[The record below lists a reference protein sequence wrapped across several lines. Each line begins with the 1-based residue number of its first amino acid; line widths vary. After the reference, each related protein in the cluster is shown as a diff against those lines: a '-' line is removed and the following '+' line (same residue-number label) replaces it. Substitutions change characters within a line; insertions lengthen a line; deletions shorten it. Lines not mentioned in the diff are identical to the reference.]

1 MIIIVAGIAGSGKT
15 TVGRL
20 VAERLGCEFEDGD
33 LLHPAANVA
42 KMHAGV
48 PLTDA
53 DRWPWLHIIEAWM
66 DQRISAGKTAVL
78 ACSALHRRYRAAL
91 LDGRPEARMVFL
103 QISRE
108 VAVARLARRHG
119 HFFPAKL
126 LDSQFRDL
134 EPPGP
139 DEQVLVVD
147 ANQPAADM
155 AAEIATRLDAGPA
168 RDKPSDAEPSDAG
181 PAARGRRP
189 AAASRAAAPGSRPG
203 CSARSCAG
211 SCHNPAR
218 SRPSAA
224 TGPASRPPWRC
235 GPAR

>member
-1 MIIIVAGIAGSGKT
+1 VIIIVAGIAGSGKT
-15 TVGRL
+15 TVGML
-20 VAERLGCEFEDGD
+20 LAERLGCEFEDGD

-53 DRWPWLHIIEAWM
+53 DRWPWLHIIEDWM
-66 DQRISAGKTAVL
+66 DQRISAGKTAVI

-91 LDGRPEARMVFL
+91 LDGRPQARLVFL

-147 ANQPAADM
+147 ATQPAADM
-155 AAEIATRLDAGPA
+155 AAEIATRLDAGA
-168 RDKPSDAEPSDAG
+168 VAG
-181 PAARGRRP
+181 PPPGGGTAPGRPP
-189 AAASRAAAPGSRPG
+189 AAGTAPGRPPG
-203 CSARSCAG
+203 GGTAAG
-211 SCHNPAR
+211 GT
-218 SRPSAA
+218 AA
-224 TGPASRPPWRC
+224 GGPA
-235 GPAR
+235 GGGG

>member
-15 TVGRL
+15 TVGML
-20 VAERLGCEFEDGD
+20 LAERLGCEFEDGD

-91 LDGRPEARMVFL
+91 LDGRPEARLVFL

-139 DEQVLVVD
+139 DEHLLVVD
-147 ANQPAADM
+147 ASQPAADM
-155 AAEIATRLDAGPA
+155 AAEIATRLDGGSADAGSA
-168 RDKPSDAEPSDAG
+168 DAG
-181 PAARGRRP
+181 PRTQGRRP
-189 AAASRAAAPGSRPG
+189 KGQRPAAD
-203 CSARSCAG
+203 
-211 SCHNPAR
+211 
-218 SRPSAA
+218 
-224 TGPASRPPWRC
+224 
-235 GPAR
+235 